1 MLLQIEQRRRL
12 ALTSRTAMARASAS
26 SSLERRMWKARRCAL
41 FAPTPGSFFS
51 SSIRRDMGSANLDM
65 GSLQFQSECHSARSE
80 EPMQFAGSERVHRSF
95 ASLRMTNV
103 LEPAYAEAAE
113 HAPYR

>member
-1 MLLQIEQRRRL
+1 
-12 ALTSRTAMARASAS
+12 
-26 SSLERRMWKARRCAL
+26 
-41 FAPTPGSFFS
+41 
-51 SSIRRDMGSANLDM
+51 MGSANLDM

-113 HAPYR
+113 HAPYRRLHLSINFAGGFVDGGQDQVLQHFDVAGFHRFGIDAQAE